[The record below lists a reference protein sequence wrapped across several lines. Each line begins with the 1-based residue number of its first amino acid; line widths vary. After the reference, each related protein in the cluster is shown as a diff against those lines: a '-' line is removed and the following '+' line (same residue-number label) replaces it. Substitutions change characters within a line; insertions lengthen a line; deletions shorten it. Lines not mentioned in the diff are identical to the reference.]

1 MISHFHSAMNQ
12 HDACGCEESQALEAI
27 FDQLSDLDLSDNAAR
42 VKALER
48 FDSSVAGIA
57 CIALIRRASSHSQ
70 ALKSNALLR
79 KACAQGAATI
89 KQLCDLQ
96 VQGAPLECRQMA
108 VADAYHTQQ
117 LLAALGALD
126 NLKE

>member
-57 CIALIRRASSHSQ
+57 CVALIRRGSSQSQ
-70 ALKSNALLR
+70 TLKSNALLR
-79 KACAQGAATI
+79 KACADGAATI
-89 KQLCDLQ
+89 KNLCDLIE
-96 VQGAPLECRQMA
+96 QGARPDSLQMA
-108 VADAYHTQQ
+108 ALDARYTQH